1 MLSNLMEAKN
11 MGVEPM
17 PDVNIRPVELMI
29 NIQPAIIQTTN
40 GKDMTPTERD
50 KARAD
55 YIRKI
60 LK

>member
-1 MLSNLMEAKN
+1 

-17 PDVNIRPVELMI
+17 PDISIKPVELMI

-40 GKDMTPTERD
+40 GKDMTPEERD